1 MNQEQ
6 LADRIK
12 EAVNGAAYTGSLT
25 AYAVQ
30 SIELARSNYP
40 VQNLITFCQDMNL
53 KFVMTDLAT
62 EDRFYPDSVL
72 GVHKVLDLL
81 MRRYQVDPKLVYLK
95 TGIHYTPPKS
105 FIPEDLERM
114 KEEAEGRKYVIPLSI
129 KTLLAVCEVIHC
141 DLTFDPK

>member
-12 EAVNGAAYTGSLT
+12 EATNGAAYTGSLT
-25 AYAVQ
+25 SYAVQ

-40 VQNLITFCQDMNL
+40 VQNLISFCQDMNL
-53 KFVMTDLAT
+53 KFVMTDMAT
-62 EDRFYPDSVL
+62 EDRFYPESVL
-72 GVHKVLDLL
+72 DVHKVLDLL
-81 MRRYQVDPKLVYLK
+81 MKRYKVDHKLVYRK

-105 FIPEDLERM
+105 LDPEDIERM
-114 KEEAEGRKYVIPLSI
+114 KEEADGRKYVIPHSI
-129 KTLLAVCEVIHC
+129 KTLLAVCEVIYC

>member
-12 EAVNGAAYTGSLT
+12 EATNGAAYTGSLT
-25 AYAVQ
+25 SYAVQ

-40 VQNLITFCQDMNL
+40 VQNLISFCQDMNL
-53 KFVMTDLAT
+53 KFVMPDMAT
-62 EDRFYPDSVL
+62 EDRFYPESVL
-72 GVHKVLDLL
+72 DVHKVLDLL
-81 MRRYQVDPKLVYLK
+81 MKRYKVDHKLVYRK

-105 FIPEDLERM
+105 LDPEDIERM
-114 KEEAEGRKYVIPLSI
+114 KEEADGRKYVIPLSI
-129 KTLLAVCEVIHC
+129 KTLLAVCEVIYC

>member
-12 EAVNGAAYTGSLT
+12 GAVNGATYTGSLT

-72 GVHKVLDLL
+72 DVHKVLDLL
-81 MRRYQVDPKLVYLK
+81 MRRYQVDHKLVYRK
-95 TGIHYTPPKS
+95 TGVHYTPPKS
-105 FIPEDLERM
+105 LIPEDLERM
-114 KEEAEGRKYVIPLSI
+114 REEADGRKYVTPLSI

-141 DLTFDPK
+141 DMTFDSK